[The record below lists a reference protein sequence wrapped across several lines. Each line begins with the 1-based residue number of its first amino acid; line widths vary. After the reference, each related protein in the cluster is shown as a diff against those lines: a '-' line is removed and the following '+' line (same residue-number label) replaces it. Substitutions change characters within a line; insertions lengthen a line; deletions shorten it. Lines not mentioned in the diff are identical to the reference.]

1 MYLDEAKSIQCHVI
15 LRGGVRREGECCNNA
30 RGARTCKCGRDAV
43 FISATDCVFK
53 RSHVVLV
60 TV

>member
-1 MYLDEAKSIQCHVI
+1 MYLDEAKSIQCHV
-15 LRGGVRREGECCNNA
+15 GWCKEGECCNN
-30 RGARTCKCGRDAV
+30 ARTCKCGRDAV